1 MFIKDFVVSLRRDK
15 SHAKTIIID
24 LQGKKVKDMLQE
36 KAGNIAGLIWN
47 ALAANNSLSYKQIK
61 KTTKLAEKD
70 FNLGLGWLL
79 RENKLTVSESGD
91 EKDPYIYTLK

>member
-1 MFIKDFVVSLRRDK
+1 
-15 SHAKTIIID
+15 
-24 LQGKKVKDMLQE
+24 MLQE

-47 ALAANNSLSYKQIK
+47 ALSEAQSCLTFKQIK

-79 RENKLTVSESGD
+79 REDKIVAEETGD
-91 EKDPYIYTLK
+91 DKDPFTYVLK

>member
-1 MFIKDFVVSLRRDK
+1 
-15 SHAKTIIID
+15 
-24 LQGKKVKDMLQE
+24 MLQE

-47 ALAANNSLSYKQIK
+47 ALSASETALTFKQIK

-79 RENKLTVSESGD
+79 REDKLSTVETGD
-91 EKDPYIYTLK
+91 EKDPYAYSLK

>member
-1 MFIKDFVVSLRRDK
+1 
-15 SHAKTIIID
+15 
-24 LQGKKVKDMLQE
+24 MLQE

-47 ALAANNSLSYKQIK
+47 ALSEAQSGLTFKQIK

-79 RENKLTVSESGD
+79 REDKIVAVETGD
-91 EKDPYIYTLK
+91 DKDPFTYVLK